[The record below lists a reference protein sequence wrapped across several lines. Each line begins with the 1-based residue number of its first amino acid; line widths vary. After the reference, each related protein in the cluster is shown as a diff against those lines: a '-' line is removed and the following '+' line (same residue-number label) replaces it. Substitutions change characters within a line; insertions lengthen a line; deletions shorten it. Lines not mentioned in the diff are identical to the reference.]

1 MDLRSPGASKPEV
14 GRRWTPDRSTT
25 LLRRVLAGLS
35 EDATT
40 SELISELSDL
50 LTAAI
55 NQVGAPASQAAA
67 VAVASARAVLAVPL
81 LERQLGS
88 LTHASEMLQ
97 PFVVDPEYVPAQG
110 LGELGAAAL
119 GASVA
124 LEPAA
129 VYANFAPT
137 DHRVVRT
144 WLNRLWIK
152 CARAG
157 GEVVI
162 DGYDVGS
169 HDVPLGQRPNWQKIV
184 ARIEGGFVRLL
195 VVSSPDELL
204 SPRSYTMRAEYE
216 QDQGYM
222 ASWFRQRNVR
232 LVFLTDAPVEE
243 AQR

>member
-1 MDLRSPGASKPEV
+1 MDIRYPGASKPEV

-35 EDATT
+35 DDATT
-40 SELISELSDL
+40 SDLVSELSDL
-50 LTAAI
+50 LAAAI
-55 NQVGAPASQAAA
+55 DQVGAPATQAAA
-67 VAVASARAVLAVPL
+67 VAVASAREILTVPL

-88 LTHASEMLQ
+88 LTHAAERLQ

-110 LGELGAAAL
+110 LGELGAAAI

-129 VYANFAPT
+129 VYANFTPA

-144 WLNRLWIK
+144 WLSRLWIK
-152 CARAG
+152 CARVG
-157 GEVVI
+157 GEVVV
-162 DGYDVGS
+162 DAHDVGS

-195 VVSSPDELL
+195 VVSSPEELL
-204 SPRSYTMRAEYE
+204 SPSSYTKQVEYE
-216 QDQGYM
+216 QAQSYM

-232 LVFLTDAPVEE
+232 LVFLTDALVEE